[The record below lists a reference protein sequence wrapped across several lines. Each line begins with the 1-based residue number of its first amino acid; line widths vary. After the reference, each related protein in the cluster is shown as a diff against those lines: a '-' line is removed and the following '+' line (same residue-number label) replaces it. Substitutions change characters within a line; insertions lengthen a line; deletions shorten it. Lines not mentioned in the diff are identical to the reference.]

1 MIRFRIRSVSGWL
14 ASVAVVAAGCSPKT
28 YPVQGKL
35 TWADGSPAAELAG
48 AQVVFESA
56 ALKVGAR
63 GDVKADGGFL
73 LSTYQTDDGVPPGD
87 YQVAVLE
94 HRPSPEGKFLSP
106 PLMDPKFSS
115 FATSGLTATVKS
127 GPNPVTIAVERAN
140 GAKKADPPKP

>member
-1 MIRFRIRSVSGWL
+1 MTRSRKLFPGRWL
-14 ASVAVVAAGCSPKT
+14 AFAAAIAAGCAPKT

-73 LSTYQTDDGVPPGD
+73 LSTYKTDDGVPPGD
-87 YQVAVLE
+87 YQVAVIE

-106 PLMDPKFSS
+106 AVMDPKFSS

-140 GAKKADPPKP
+140 GAKKVDPPKP

>member
-1 MIRFRIRSVSGWL
+1 MTIFRVPFARRWAAL
-14 ASVAVVAAGCSPKT
+14 VAVVAAGCAPKT

-56 ALKVGAR
+56 ALKTGAR
-63 GDVKADGGFL
+63 GEVKADGGFL
-73 LSTYQTDDGVPPGD
+73 LSTYQADDGVPPGD

-94 HRPSPEGKFLSP
+94 HRPSPDGKFLKP
-106 PLMDPKFSS
+106 PIMDPKFSS

-127 GPNPVTIAVERAN
+127 GPNPVTVAVGRAKN
-140 GAKKADPPKP
+140 PN